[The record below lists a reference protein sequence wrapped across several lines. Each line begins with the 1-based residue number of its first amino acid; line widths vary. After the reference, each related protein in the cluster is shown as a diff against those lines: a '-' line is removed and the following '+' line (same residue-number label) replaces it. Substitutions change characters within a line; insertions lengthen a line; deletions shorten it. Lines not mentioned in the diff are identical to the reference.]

1 MAFLGIGALLVML
14 FLLGTVVAI
23 IAAIGMAIAH
33 GRFGLALAIGSGAF
47 LMLII
52 LLGFAAAITVPMYE
66 RHATVTA
73 TMNTAVESTPGPQFT
88 VSGIP
93 QSSVSFASQPRW
105 RIGAFPALFLIVAI
119 IFVLARSAK
128 HHFAHA
134 GATSRAF
141 RWPVFIAIPILAVLV
156 IGGFRFQAKHSEN
169 AISQADEINESIR
182 LQAETFAQ
190 QQQALAKHAA
200 ETNADMNEKFR
211 VQTEAFVKQ
220 QQALI
225 KRATELSTDLHKRI
239 DKMDIQQLMDE
250 FDAPRIMLQA
260 PLTAP
265 AAWIMAATPKA
276 LGPVSTSTDATL
288 ANTTGKTKEHSSS
301 KSKAHTSKTPS
312 TTTVAKLNQSPAI
325 PEPPTPPSPATAVAP
340 PAAPA
345 PQATAATSESDSSIG
360 QANTDEAAADQTSS
374 ADNHSVKTASKKQQP
389 TDSLSAGKPAWINK
403 PPKRTGPIRREVIQ
417 TDPYV
422 TAEECYQAIDVYL
435 LFRTYEHL
443 QELANQPVLATD
455 LPSITFQKGM
465 TMADGKLIAVG
476 DKNRQWVDW
485 RPQYLNALGIS
496 LDYIHRELIAKDS
509 TNNESCEYLDTVESS
524 NGPMK
529 KLYMELAF
537 TPAIDRDLIQKLD
550 AYARRGK
557 FKLVGVSSAGVFA
570 LLFTVWGLLKVD
582 TATKGYYSKW
592 LFVGVPAAII
602 GTTLLSV
609 LVIR

>member
-1 MAFLGIGALLVML
+1 
-14 FLLGTVVAI
+14 
-23 IAAIGMAIAH
+23 
-33 GRFGLALAIGSGAF
+33 
-47 LMLII
+47 
-52 LLGFAAAITVPMYE
+52 
-66 RHATVTA
+66 
-73 TMNTAVESTPGPQFT
+73 
-88 VSGIP
+88 
-93 QSSVSFASQPRW
+93 
-105 RIGAFPALFLIVAI
+105 
-119 IFVLARSAK
+119 
-128 HHFAHA
+128 
-134 GATSRAF
+134 
-141 RWPVFIAIPILAVLV
+141 
-156 IGGFRFQAKHSEN
+156 
-169 AISQADEINESIR
+169 
-182 LQAETFAQ
+182 
-190 QQQALAKHAA
+190 
-200 ETNADMNEKFR
+200 MNEKIR
-211 VQTEAFVKQ
+211 AQTEAFVKQ

-239 DKMDIQQLMDE
+239 DKMDIQQLMDD

-276 LGPVSTSTDATL
+276 LGPVSTPTDATL
-288 ANTTGKTKEHSSS
+288 ANTTSKIKEHSSS
-301 KSKAHTSKTPS
+301 KSKAHTSKPAG
-312 TTTVAKLNQSPAI
+312 TTTIAKLNQSPAI
-325 PEPPTPPSPATAVAP
+325 PEPPTAPSPATAVAP

-345 PQATAATSESDSSIG
+345 PQAIAPTTDSDSSSSLS
-360 QANTDEAAADQTSS
+360 NSEEAAAEQNSS
-374 ADNHSVKTASKKQQP
+374 ADNHWVKTASKKQQP
-389 TDSLSAGKPAWINK
+389 TESFSAGKPAWINK
-403 PPKRTGPIRREVIQ
+403 PPKRTGPIRREVIE

-422 TAEECYQAIDVYL
+422 TAEECYQAADVYL
-435 LFRTYEHL
+435 LFRTYDHL

-485 RPQYLNALGIS
+485 RPQYLNSLGIS

-537 TPAIDRDLIQKLD
+537 TPAIDREFTQKLD
-550 AYARRGK
+550 AYARRGR
-557 FKLVGVSSAGVFA
+557 FKMVGMSSVGIFG

-602 GTTLLSV
+602 GDWLYIPVSSGLFV
-609 LVIR
+609 KL